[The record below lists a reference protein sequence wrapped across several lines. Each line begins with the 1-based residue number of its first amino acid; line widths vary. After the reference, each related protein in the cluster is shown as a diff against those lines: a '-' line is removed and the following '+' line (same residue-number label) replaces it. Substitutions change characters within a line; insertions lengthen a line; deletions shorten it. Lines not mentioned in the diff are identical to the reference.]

1 MKQIRLLCAA
11 WAVWLILSPA
21 VSAAPDGETP
31 DGWRTS
37 AKAAVVMEMKT
48 GRILFDQ
55 NGEERLAQA
64 STTKIMTTL
73 LALEETDIDTYFTVD
88 SGAIHVEGSSMGL
101 QEGDRVSLR
110 QLCYGMI
117 LPSGNDAANA
127 TAVYLGGDIPSFAA
141 LMNERAAQLGL
152 TDTHFVTPSGLDAPG
167 HYTTARELAAL
178 ARYAMGDAT
187 FREICSQYSAKTFFG
202 NPPYERWLNNYN
214 KLLDFYEPCI
224 GVKTGFTDD
233 AGRVLV
239 SAAAKDG
246 VELICV
252 TMNDSDDWADHQ
264 RLYETYFSLLTL
276 TDVSALTPTAQVPV
290 TGGTVPSLTAE
301 PVGDLTL
308 PLLEGE
314 YERLR
319 ARYCMP
325 AFEYAPLR
333 EGALAGTVSLWLD
346 GEELITYAMGYQG
359 TSDAALPEKEPGLWE
374 RLQEWL
380 KNKTVGKPAKENDD
394 FSGRNQNT
402 EGALGERDPLA
413 A

>member
-1 MKQIRLLCAA
+1 MNKIRLLCAA
-11 WAVWLILSPA
+11 CAVWLALSPA
-21 VSAAPDGETP
+21 VSAAPDRETP
-31 DGWRTS
+31 GGGQTS

-88 SGAIHVEGSSMGL
+88 SDAIHVEGSSMGL
-101 QEGDRVSLR
+101 QEGDKVSLR

-127 TAVYLGGDIPSFAA
+127 TAVRLGGDIPSFAA

-152 TDTHFVTPSGLDAPG
+152 TDTRFVTPSGLDAPG

-264 RLYETYFSLLTL
+264 RLYETYFPLLTAM
-276 TDVSALTPTAQVPV
+276 DMSALAHAVEVPVAGGTAPSVTAQ
-290 TGGTVPSLTAE
+290 

-308 PLLEGE
+308 PLREGE
-314 YERLR
+314 YERLQ

-325 AFEYAPLR
+325 SFEYAPLR

-346 GEELITYAMGYQG
+346 GVQLAAYAMGYQD
-359 TSDAALPEKEPGLWE
+359 TVDAALPEKEPGPWE

-380 KNKTVGKPAKENDD
+380 KNKWNG
-394 FSGRNQNT
+394 
-402 EGALGERDPLA
+402 
-413 A
+413 